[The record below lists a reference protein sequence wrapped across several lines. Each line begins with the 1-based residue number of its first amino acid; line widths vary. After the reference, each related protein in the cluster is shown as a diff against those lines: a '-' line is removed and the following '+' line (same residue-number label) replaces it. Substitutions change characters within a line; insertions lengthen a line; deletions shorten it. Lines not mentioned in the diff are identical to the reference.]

1 MEIIFYRLF
10 NSHMDASLIKDLA
23 WMNYQLFLIIK
34 LQGNLHL
41 IILRKLG
48 ELLKIAEYSA

>member
-1 MEIIFYRLF
+1 MEEFFCGLYNLCM
-10 NSHMDASLIKDLA
+10 HASLIKDLA
-23 WMNYQLFLIIK
+23 YQLSLIIK

-48 ELLKIAEYSA
+48 DLLKVAEYRA

>member
-48 ELLKIAEYSA
+48 ELLKIAEYST